1 MELCLAKERVI
12 VNEHRRGEG
21 STCKDRE
28 KHQASNSR
36 RHFVYSLENN
46 GVNFE
51 RHIEYSINECQVCGG
66 GRNNGLETKH
76 AQRTCEHH
84 CSHLFGAF
92 LLKFYTGE
100 YLVISSRFSKC
111 LGISSQEHRPESF
124 EEEEKTN

>member
-76 AQRTCEHH
+76 AQRRVSVTVAICLEP
-84 CSHLFGAF
+84 FF
-92 LLKFYTGE
+92 
-100 YLVISSRFSKC
+100 SSS
-111 LGISSQEHRPESF
+111 IQA
-124 EEEEKTN
+124 NI